1 MILKAYGMDNDQ
13 SNYPSD
19 LFAESHT
26 HNSRNRKLEWKST
39 QDSIAHHGIAF
50 DIFNHGVVIIGKSGV
65 GKSELGLELIDRG
78 HRLICDDL
86 VAGQLVN
93 QQIILSAPHKFGI
106 GFMEI
111 RGIGFID
118 VNRFYGMQALCQ
130 EQKLSLVIELVD
142 NSMLDLVNQNR
153 LLQLISEVDVLG
165 ISIPLYKLPIG
176 ANRNLPVL
184 VELIVKYAIAREH
197 GYDSHQFF
205 IDEQSKMIEQ
215 GID

>member
-1 MILKAYGMDNDQ
+1 MILKASGMDSDRNSYQ
-13 SNYPSD
+13 SD
-19 LFAESHT
+19 LFAEISHL
-26 HNSRNRKLEWKST
+26 HHEQKLEWKST
-39 QDSIAHHGIAF
+39 RDSIAHHGIAF

-86 VAGQLVN
+86 VAGQRIN
-93 QQIILSAPHKFGI
+93 RQIILSAPQKFGI

-130 EQKLSLVIELVD
+130 EQKLALVIELVD
-142 NSMLDLVNQNR
+142 NNILDQVNQNR
-153 LLQLISEVDVLG
+153 LLQLITEVDVLG
-165 ISIPLYKLPIG
+165 VKIPLYKLPIG
-176 ANRNLPVL
+176 ANRNLPIL
-184 VELIVKYAIAREH
+184 VELIVKYAIAREN

-205 IDEQSKMIEQ
+205 IEEQSRIMEQDIE
-215 GID
+215 

>member
-1 MILKAYGMDNDQ
+1 MDNAQ
-13 SNYPSD
+13 NNYQND
-19 LFAESHT
+19 LFAEANT
-26 HNSRNRKLEWKST
+26 NERKLEWKST
-39 QDSIAHHGIAF
+39 ENSIAHHGIAF
-50 DIFNHGVVIIGKSGV
+50 DIFNRGVVIIGKSGV

-86 VAGQLVN
+86 VSGQLVN
-93 QQIILSAPHKFGI
+93 QQIVLSAPQSFGI

-118 VNRFYGMQALCQ
+118 VNRFYGIQALCQ
-130 EQKLSLVIELVD
+130 EQKLALIIELVD
-142 NSMLDLVNQNR
+142 NSMLDLVNQDR
-153 LLQLISEVDVLG
+153 LLQLMGTVEVLG
-165 ISIPLYKLPIG
+165 VKIPLYKLPIG

-205 IDEQSKMIEQ
+205 IDEQSRMIEQ
-215 GID
+215 GSD